1 MSTETYVRIDLGE
14 TGMVGIAAVDLG
26 GGSLVAAGDVVAP
39 LTQLLGPIET
49 LSKAV
54 MDALKKAEPTAF
66 TVELDFSV
74 GIAAGGVL
82 TMFGKASGSAAVKA
96 TLNWSKAAT

>member
-1 MSTETYVRIDLGE
+1 M
-14 TGMVGIAAVDLG
+14 
-26 GGSLVAAGDVVAP
+26 
-39 LTQLLGPIET
+39 
-49 LSKAV
+49 
-54 MDALKKAEPTAF
+54 KKAEPTAF

>member
-54 MDALKKAEPTAF
+54 MDA
-66 TVELDFSV
+66 
-74 GIAAGGVL
+74 
-82 TMFGKASGSAAVKA
+82 
-96 TLNWSKAAT
+96 